1 MEPRQ
6 VMMLRLSKRWE
17 TMEMEVVDH
26 LAKYLYSFYDFLQLS
41 DPVAEYN
48 WGIGKGEDGALF
60 LVLMEFPPKDEGDD
74 HQVPDLTFPD
84 FGTSLRTDPEE
95 EIGDDEAGGLSE
107 EDVDPD
113 SREEESDD

>member
-84 FGTSLRTDPEE
+84 FGTSLRTDPGEGLCPVQEAPLKEKRKKKEE
-95 EIGDDEAGGLSE
+95 KGDRLL
-107 EDVDPD
+107 
-113 SREEESDD
+113 